1 MPSLI
6 FKVVLVVLM
15 SYNKLQPFKLAHGK
29 ATLVNQNMKMLKHTA
44 TAKMGLRILT
54 IDIPALFKA
63 VNSKFSP
70 NFPKVIKEESRTER
84 GNASGSVM
92 SEK

>member
-1 MPSLI
+1 M
-6 FKVVLVVLM
+6 
-15 SYNKLQPFKLAHGK
+15 
-29 ATLVNQNMKMLKHTA
+29 
-44 TAKMGLRILT
+44 
-54 IDIPALFKA
+54 DIPALLSA

>member
-1 MPSLI
+1 
-6 FKVVLVVLM
+6 
-15 SYNKLQPFKLAHGK
+15 
-29 ATLVNQNMKMLKHTA
+29 MLRPMA
-44 TAKMGLRILT
+44 VIKMGRI
-54 IDIPALFKA
+54 IRVMDIPALLSA